1 MAVSTKRLNN
11 ILEGIRKGERMK
23 EIYKS
28 SDVKEEGYSDEKS
41 YPQKAI
47 AACKKKNKLIQFN
60 KKGL

>member
-1 MAVSTKRLNN
+1 
-11 ILEGIRKGERMK
+11 MK

-47 AACKKKNKLIQFN
+47 VACKKKNKLIQFN
-60 KKGL
+60 KKGV